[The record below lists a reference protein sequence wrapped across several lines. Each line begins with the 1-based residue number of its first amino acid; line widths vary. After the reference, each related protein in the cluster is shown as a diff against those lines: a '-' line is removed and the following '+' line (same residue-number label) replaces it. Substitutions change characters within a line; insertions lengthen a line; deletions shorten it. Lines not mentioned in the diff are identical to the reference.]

1 MSDLEHIDELAK
13 NIYDRVS
20 GGQMSEKDVAF
31 LIKYHYSRSL
41 QVIKNI
47 YDTSL
52 NSFDR
57 TEMLIK
63 LELETGISKTHLL

>member
-1 MSDLEHIDELAK
+1 MSDLEHIDELAQ

-20 GGQMSEKDVAF
+20 GGQMAEKDVAF

-47 YDTSL
+47 NDTSL

-57 TEMLIK
+57 TERLIK